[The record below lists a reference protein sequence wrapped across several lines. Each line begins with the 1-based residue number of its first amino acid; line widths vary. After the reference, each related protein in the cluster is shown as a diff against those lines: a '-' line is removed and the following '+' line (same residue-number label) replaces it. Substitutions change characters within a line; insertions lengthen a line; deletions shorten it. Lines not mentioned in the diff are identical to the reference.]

1 MDTINKRTLLNT
13 TYRDDKFI
21 FLEEKKLLNFS
32 SNDYL
37 NLGANTDLKKEFLLK
52 MYDNPE
58 AIFSSASSRL
68 LSGNS
73 SPFTRLEKFLA
84 YWYQKEKALL
94 FNSGYQANMGIISA
108 LMQKNDVIF
117 SDKLNHNSILAGI
130 QHSQAKFY
138 RYKHLDY
145 NHLEDL
151 LKKNR
156 QNHKKALLVSESVF
170 SMDGDLANI
179 ENLIF
184 LKEKYS
190 CLLMIDEAHA
200 IGVLGNKAQGLSYTQ
215 NHTSQIDI
223 IMASL
228 GKALGSAGAFCVAN
242 NEIIDQLINNAQ
254 TFIFSTAL
262 SPIQILW
269 TEFLLTEK
277 FPHILAQQ
285 QKLKD
290 LIHHCQN
297 IDIPFS
303 CSFDSHIIP
312 LILGETKECVKMAE
326 YLQAKGFFVLP
337 IRPPTVPQNT
347 ARLRLSLSS
356 NIQYSDLLNLFNTI
370 KEYPYAI

>member
-1 MDTINKRTLLNT
+1 MNTINKRTLPKT
-13 TYRDDKFI
+13 THREDKFI
-21 FLEEKKLLNFS
+21 FLEEKKLLNLS

-37 NLGANTDLKKEFLLK
+37 NLGANTELKKEFLNK
-52 MYDNPE
+52 IFNNPE
-58 AIFSSASSRL
+58 AQFSSASSRL

-73 SPFTRLEKFLA
+73 TPFTRLEKFLA
-84 YWYQKEKALL
+84 KWYQKEAALL

-108 LMQKNDVIF
+108 LMQKDAITF

-130 QHSQAKFY
+130 QHSQAKLC

-156 QNHKKALLVSESVF
+156 QNHKQALIISESIF
-170 SMDGDLANI
+170 SMDGDCANI
-179 ENLIF
+179 EALIF

-200 IGVLGNKAQGLSYTQ
+200 IGVFGEKAQGLSYLH
-215 NHTSQIDI
+215 NNNEQIDI

-242 NEIIDQLINNAQ
+242 QVVIDTLINKAQ
-254 TFIFSTAL
+254 PFIFSTAI
-262 SPIQILW
+262 SPIQIMW

-277 FPHILAQQ
+277 FSYLLSQ
-285 QKLKD
+285 QKKLSN
-290 LIHHCQN
+290 LIAYCSN
-297 IDIPFS
+297 LSVPFS
-303 CSFDSHIIP
+303 CSFGSHIIP
-312 LILGETKECVKMAE
+312 LILGETEDCVKMAE

>member
-1 MDTINKRTLLNT
+1 MDIYNKRILPKT

-37 NLGANTDLKKEFLLK
+37 NLGSNIDLKKEFLLK

-58 AIFSSASSRL
+58 ALFSSASSRL

-73 SPFTRLEKFLA
+73 NPFTRLENFLA
-84 YWYQKEKALL
+84 HWYQKEKALI

-108 LMQKNDVIF
+108 LMKKEDCIF

-130 QHSQAKFY
+130 QHSQAKLY

-156 QNHKKALLVSESVF
+156 QHHKNSLLVSESIF
-170 SMDGDLANI
+170 SMDGDCAEL
-179 ENLIF
+179 ETLLF

-200 IGVLGNKAQGLSYTQ
+200 IGVFGHKAQGLSHTIK
-215 NHTSQIDI
+215 NTSQIDI

-228 GKALGSAGAFCVAN
+228 GKALGSVGAFCVAK
-242 NEIIDQLINNAQ
+242 NEIINELINKAQ

-277 FPHILAQQ
+277 FSHILTQQ
-285 QKLKD
+285 QKLKE
-290 LIHHCQN
+290 LIINCQN
-297 IDIPFS
+297 ISLPFS
-303 CSFDSHIIP
+303 CSFGSHIIP
-312 LILGETKECVKMAE
+312 LIIGDTKECVKMAE

-347 ARLRLSLSS
+347 ARLRLSLCS
-356 NIQYSDLLNLFNTI
+356 NIQHSDIINLFNTI
-370 KEYPYAI
+370 KDYSHAI